1 MQKWIE
7 TKKTPGDHLFC
18 ATRIKV
24 YHKSRNSQKQESLS
38 PRKTPYVQSSQ
49 SFKGRGKSS
58 GSAPSADTVSDTTER
73 LEVVP
78 ARELVVF
85 RGGRHVRADDADGE
99 VWDFGDGDFSAVEL
113 WCFESANILIIG
125 EIDSNA
131 PSLPCTAGCWS
142 GIPRRGLGLA
152 SASRRP
158 LLSRAMRCL
167 EASCL

>member
-78 ARELVVF
+78 VRELVFF
-85 RGGRHVRADDADGE
+85 RGGRHVRADDADGK
-99 VWDFGDGDFSAVEL
+99 VGNFGDGDLGAVKLWQSLSADFQKVGEVE
-113 WCFESANILIIG
+113 
-125 EIDSNA
+125 SN
-131 PSLPCTAGCWS
+131 LP
-142 GIPRRGLGLA
+142 
-152 SASRRP
+152 
-158 LLSRAMRCL
+158 
-167 EASCL
+167 